1 MHHLVWTLELVFIL
15 ISTINIPILQ
25 LSILTLT
32 MSPLYLLSLL
42 TCCPVLL
49 VSGQCDIDPDSSA
62 TWPQWPAIITDQAG
76 DFILP
81 QGEDNNRRITLQED
95 TVSMAQPGASLIL
108 DQ

>member
-1 MHHLVWTLELVFIL
+1 MHHLVWTLELLVFCL

-25 LSILTLT
+25 LSILTIT
-32 MSPLYLLSLL
+32 MYPMYLLALL

-49 VSGQCDIDPDSSA
+49 VSSQCDIDPDSSA

-95 TVSMAQPGASLIL
+95 TVSRSSQLRSIT
-108 DQ
+108 Q

>member
-1 MHHLVWTLELVFIL
+1 
-15 ISTINIPILQ
+15 
-25 LSILTLT
+25 

-42 TCCPVLL
+42 TCSPVLL

-81 QGEDNNRRITLQED
+81 QGEDNNRRITLQQD
-95 TVSMAQPGASLIL
+95 TVSI
-108 DQ
+108 